1 MERWKTVL
9 KKLLFPG
16 GGWVCLLVLLGG
28 VSLYLTFCVFGD
40 GSPFAYVSYV
50 LSAYALTVLV
60 AAIVPLFPA
69 ARRLMHRVPLAHRY
83 MTDQY
88 FKVRSGLALSFCVN
102 LCYAGFKLACAAR
115 YSSFWDGALA
125 VYYILL
131 CAVRIYLIR
140 RVPTGPEGQNMARA
154 LRYYRATGIF
164 LLLLDLP
171 LGIIATQIVRDG
183 YGSDYPGMLIYVA
196 ALYAFYSLAL
206 AIVNTVKYRKF
217 HSPVLSAAKVVNL
230 TTALVSIFN
239 LETAMI
245 AQFGADQAYFRLV
258 MTACTAFAVCALV
271 LGTAV
276 FMVISASR
284 KLQGGQCPPAQ
295 V

>member
-1 MERWKTVL
+1 MERWKTAL
-9 KKLLFPG
+9 NKLLFPG